1 MQNSHSIESINS
13 VQEVYSVFFV
23 KKKNCRLNM
32 DWVTIICMLFFPFF
46 NNCRNRI
53 TPGNLLPHCVNIVD
67 IGQKNTLIIGVLT
80 LRRQMEGYCILEK
93 VRGEGWR
100 FLGLQNRV
108 HFILGLASENG
119 SFLKHQ
125 CNLSALRLSA

>member
-1 MQNSHSIESINS
+1 MQEI
-13 VQEVYSVFFV
+13 YSVFFCL
-23 KKKNCRLNM
+23 KKK
-32 DWVTIICMLFFPFF
+32 TILQIKHGLGHHNLHAIFPLFQQLSYQDQSRKSFATL
-46 NNCRNRI
+46 C
-53 TPGNLLPHCVNIVD
+53 CNIVD

>member
-1 MQNSHSIESINS
+1 MCKKFIACFL
-13 VQEVYSVFFV
+13 Y
-23 KKKNCRLNM
+23 KKKLQIKHGLGHHNLHA
-32 DWVTIICMLFFPFF
+32 IFPLFQQLSYQDQSRKSFATL
-46 NNCRNRI
+46 C
-53 TPGNLLPHCVNIVD
+53 CNIVD

>member
-1 MQNSHSIESINS
+1 M
-13 VQEVYSVFFV
+13 
-23 KKKNCRLNM
+23 
-32 DWVTIICMLFFPFF
+32 
-46 NNCRNRI
+46 
-53 TPGNLLPHCVNIVD
+53 D

-108 HFILGLASENG
+108 HFILGLDLLAHFQELYASPWYKGLNNANKVK
-119 SFLKHQ
+119 LIYQ
-125 CNLSALRLSA
+125 